1 MKLKFFSILTV
12 VFLLL
17 QTVFASGQ
25 SLMDTA
31 AQDAAA
37 LTLDAQSAILIDAS
51 SGRVLYEKNSDDQHY
66 PASITKL
73 MTVLLALEYGHLDET
88 ITFSHDAVFSIEP
101 GSSHIAIDEGEEI
114 TMRQAL
120 YAIMLQS
127 ANEVSNGV
135 AEHFFRFFGKNFFRS
150 PWAAGG

>member
-51 SGRVLYEKNSDDQHY
+51 SGTVLYEKNSDDQHY

-135 AEHFFRFFGKNFFRS
+135 AEHIDGSMDAFASHMTKR
-150 PWAAGG
+150 AEE

>member
-51 SGRVLYEKNSDDQHY
+51 SGTVLYEKIVMT
-66 PASITKL
+66 SIIL
-73 MTVLLALEYGHLDET
+73 
-88 ITFSHDAVFSIEP
+88 P
-101 GSSHIAIDEGEEI
+101 
-114 TMRQAL
+114 
-120 YAIMLQS
+120 
-127 ANEVSNGV
+127 VSQN
-135 AEHFFRFFGKNFFRS
+135 
-150 PWAAGG
+150 